1 MVEQDGVLVSEDF
14 LASAPK
20 LFDQAGIVMSDG
32 CSLELPPKAEASTDV
47 RVVLA
52 LALVGCRHSLG

>member
-20 LFDQAGIVMSDG
+20 LFDQAEIVMSDG

-52 LALVGCRHSLG
+52 LGLVGCRHSLG